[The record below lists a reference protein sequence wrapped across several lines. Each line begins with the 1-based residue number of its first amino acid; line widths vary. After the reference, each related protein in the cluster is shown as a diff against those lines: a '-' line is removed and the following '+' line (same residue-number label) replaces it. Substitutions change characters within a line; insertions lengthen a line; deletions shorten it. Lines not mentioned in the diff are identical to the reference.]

1 MSLLARFRRR
11 HVPPPPPPDPNSVNY
26 TPEHVALA
34 KTIARRQ
41 KLFRIFWKN
50 ISTIQAVLTFIGVLW
65 LLALPYEG
73 LWKKT
78 YVDEHA
84 LQPAQVA
91 VYFDWANVHKADVYL
106 GELEQ
111 LSRSNSTFTQRTEYL
126 QNAFSAA
133 GLYTDNTTIATYA
146 HVTPPR
152 ATGMETIIVSANW
165 LSRDGGENLRGIA
178 MLLALG
184 DFLRGQN
191 HWAFDFV
198 LVVGEGYQSGLA
210 EFMTQ
215 YHSLFS
221 GVIWTGLNIDYPGH
235 SFSHLGVFYEGTNGR
250 LPNQDVINTVSKVAQ
265 YTGQV
270 PVRYHN
276 IPDQPLHRIP
286 WVGGYMLAAKHL
298 LHHFAYA
305 ALGRS
310 SAGHGPLAKC
320 TVSTLS
326 QYTVPRNRPARLPH
340 PRAYPRIYT
349 PLIQQPPRTSSR
361 IVFLLPP
368 PFPEL
373 LYPSGELFADSG
385 AVGREF
391 DGGRVGAGTG
401 GGCGGG
407 GGVFGVGVWFGVFA
421 LGGAGGGADD
431 DVERVGVG
439 VGDTDIV
446 LGAVCVLPPSPR
458 SSAHIPQIHD
468 VPPIRR
474 VDPYTRD
481 DQLFAIHLTRL
492 LCPLVPPSV
501 SVPPFELACPTMVP
515 GGGRS
520 SDDAFHRVIDLAKG
534 RRGGFGRGMGSV
546 GEFGVGGGVCGLGT
560 ALVFGGHVDGG
571 RGGRRRG
578 GDKKGGE
585 DRD

>member
-11 HVPPPPPPDPNSVNY
+11 NVPPPPPPDPNSVNY

-41 KLFRIFWKN
+41 KLFRIFWRN

-73 LWKKT
+73 LWKNT

-111 LSRSNSTFTQRTEYL
+111 LSRSNSTFTLRTEYL

-133 GLYTDNTTIATYA
+133 GLYTHNTTIATYA

-165 LSRDGGENLRGIA
+165 LSRDGSENLRGIA

-270 PVRYHN
+270 PLRYHN

-286 WVGGYMLAAKHL
+286 WVGRYMLAAKHL

-310 SAGHGPLAKC
+310 SAGHGPLAKYRIDSLTLYC
-320 TVSTLS
+320 TPSTGPHGFHTLGRTLESTLRS
-326 QYTVPRNRPARLPH
+326 FNNLLERLHASYFFYLLPSPNHFIPVGNYLPAAVLLGASLTVGGLDCPVPLEAVGYLVLAFGSAFSLWAVAAQTKTKLALPILFSVLF
-340 PRAYPRIYT
+340 AYYPR
-349 PLIQQPPRTSSR
+349 PRGQAHTSLRSMT
-361 IVFLLPP
+361 L
-368 PFPEL
+368 L
-373 LYPSGELFADSG
+373 LYGALIPTVAMVNFAQSILLAFFAHLYLHLYSFLAVTMPPTVLSILKMVGKVDLEEEWEVLGNLGWVGVYVVWVPLWILGVMLMGEK
-385 AVGREF
+385 R
-391 DGGRVGAGTG
+391 G
-401 GGCGGG
+401 GGIKN
-407 GGVFGVGVWFGVFA
+407 
-421 LGGAGGGADD
+421 
-431 DVERVGVG
+431 
-439 VGDTDIV
+439 GD
-446 LGAVCVLPPSPR
+446 
-458 SSAHIPQIHD
+458 
-468 VPPIRR
+468 
-474 VDPYTRD
+474 
-481 DQLFAIHLTRL
+481 
-492 LCPLVPPSV
+492 
-501 SVPPFELACPTMVP
+501 
-515 GGGRS
+515 
-520 SDDAFHRVIDLAKG
+520 
-534 RRGGFGRGMGSV
+534 
-546 GEFGVGGGVCGLGT
+546 
-560 ALVFGGHVDGG
+560 
-571 RGGRRRG
+571 
-578 GDKKGGE
+578 
-585 DRD
+585 

>member
-11 HVPPPPPPDPNSVNY
+11 NVPPPPPPDPNSVNY

-41 KLFRIFWKN
+41 KLFRIFWRN

-73 LWKKT
+73 LWKNT

-111 LSRSNSTFTQRTEYL
+111 LSRSNSTFTLRTEYL

-133 GLYTDNTTIATYA
+133 GLYTHNTTIATYA

-165 LSRDGGENLRGIA
+165 LSRDGSENLRGIA

-270 PVRYHN
+270 PLRYHN

-286 WVGGYMLAAKHL
+286 WVGRYMLAAKHL

-310 SAGHGPLAKC
+310 SAGHGPLAKYRIDSLTLYC
-320 TVSTLS
+320 TPSTGPHGFHTLGRTLESTLRS
-326 QYTVPRNRPARLPH
+326 FNNLLERLHASYFFYLLPSPNHFIPVGNYLPAAVLLGASLTVGGLDCPVPLEAVGYLVLAFGSAFSLWAVAAQTKTKLALPILFSVLF
-340 PRAYPRIYT
+340 AYYPRPRGQAHTSLRSMTLLLYGA
-349 PLIQQPPRTSSR
+349 LIPTVAMVNFAQSILLAFFAHLYLHLYSFLGLNLRVPGWSR
-361 IVFLLPP
+361 IVVVAVTMPP
-368 PFPEL
+368 TVLSILKMVGKVDLEEEWEVLGNLGWVGVYVVWVPL
-373 LYPSGELFADSG
+373 WILGVMLMGEK
-385 AVGREF
+385 R
-391 DGGRVGAGTG
+391 G
-401 GGCGGG
+401 GGIKN
-407 GGVFGVGVWFGVFA
+407 
-421 LGGAGGGADD
+421 
-431 DVERVGVG
+431 
-439 VGDTDIV
+439 GD
-446 LGAVCVLPPSPR
+446 
-458 SSAHIPQIHD
+458 
-468 VPPIRR
+468 
-474 VDPYTRD
+474 
-481 DQLFAIHLTRL
+481 
-492 LCPLVPPSV
+492 
-501 SVPPFELACPTMVP
+501 
-515 GGGRS
+515 
-520 SDDAFHRVIDLAKG
+520 
-534 RRGGFGRGMGSV
+534 
-546 GEFGVGGGVCGLGT
+546 
-560 ALVFGGHVDGG
+560 
-571 RGGRRRG
+571 
-578 GDKKGGE
+578 
-585 DRD
+585 

>member
-11 HVPPPPPPDPNSVNY
+11 NVPPPPPPDPNSVNY

-41 KLFRIFWKN
+41 KLFRIFWRN
-50 ISTIQAVLTFIGVLW
+50 ISKIQAILTFIAVLW

-73 LWKKT
+73 LWKNT

-106 GELEQ
+106 GELERI
-111 LSRSNSTFTQRTEYL
+111 SKSNSTFTLRTEYL

-133 GLYTDNTTIATYA
+133 GLYTGNTTTATYA
-146 HVTPPR
+146 LVTPPR

-165 LSRDGGENLRGIA
+165 LSRDGSENLRGIA

-210 EFMTQ
+210 QFMTQ
-215 YHSLFS
+215 YHALFS

-270 PVRYHN
+270 PLRYHN

-286 WVGGYMLAAKHL
+286 WLGRYLLAAKHL

-305 ALGRS
+305 ALGRA
-310 SAGHGPLAKC
+310 SAGHGPLAKYRIDSLTLYC
-320 TVSTLS
+320 TPATGPHGFHTLGRTLESTLRS
-326 QYTVPRNRPARLPH
+326 FNNLLERLHASYFFYLLPSPNHFIPVGNYLPAAVLLGASLTVGGLDCPAPEEGLGYLVLAFGSAFLLWAVAATTNTKTGLLPIVFS
-340 PRAYPRIYT
+340 ALFAYYPRPRGHAYT
-349 PLIQQPPRTSSR
+349 SLRSMT
-361 IVFLLPP
+361 L
-368 PFPEL
+368 L
-373 LYPSGELFADSG
+373 LYGAFIPTLAMVNFAQSILLASFAHLYLHLYSFLAVTMPPTVLSILK
-385 AVGREF
+385 AVGKVDLEEEWEVL
-391 DGGRVGAGTG
+391 GNLGW
-401 GGCGGG
+401 
-407 GGVFGVGVWFGVFA
+407 VGVYVVWVPLWILGVM
-421 LGGAGGGADD
+421 L
-431 DVERVGVG
+431 
-439 VGDTDIV
+439 
-446 LGAVCVLPPSPR
+446 
-458 SSAHIPQIHD
+458 
-468 VPPIRR
+468 
-474 VDPYTRD
+474 
-481 DQLFAIHLTRL
+481 
-492 LCPLVPPSV
+492 
-501 SVPPFELACPTMVP
+501 M
-515 GGGRS
+515 
-520 SDDAFHRVIDLAKG
+520 
-534 RRGGFGRGMGSV
+534 RG
-546 GEFGVGGGVCGLGT
+546 
-560 ALVFGGHVDGG
+560 
-571 RGGRRRG
+571 
-578 GDKKGGE
+578 KKGGG
-585 DRD
+585 